1 MDSKDVLD
9 ISWGTIFKIS
19 LAVIGFFF
27 LYQIADMLILFVFA
41 LIISILSTPGV
52 EFLRKFGLPKAV
64 AVGTIYFLFFG
75 VVSLFLYLAIPAFSA
90 EVQEFSR
97 LMPEYFETVSP
108 FLEDLGMQAF
118 ENVEGFLDSLHQSS
132 EMIAANA
139 INALIAFFGGIFTTI
154 FILTMAIFLS
164 LEDSPIEKTIKL
176 IFSEKEKN
184 QALVVWRKARRQVT
198 SWFFVRVLACIF
210 VGITSYIAF
219 YLFNVEYALLFAVMA
234 GLFNFVPYVGPA
246 VAGGVFLVVILLDSA
261 WKALFALIAFG
272 IIQTLESSVLTPLLS
287 KKYMGLSP
295 VLVLVALI
303 IGGTL
308 WGFLGALLAI
318 PLLGILFEFFKEFI
332 ERRKK
337 RLKP

>member
-1 MDSKDVLD
+1 MDNQDVLD

-19 LAVIGFFF
+19 AAVIGFFF

-41 LIISILSTPGV
+41 LIISILASPGV
-52 EFLRKFGLPKAV
+52 RFFKKMGLPKAA
-64 AVGTIYFLFFG
+64 AVGIVYFSFLML
-75 VVSLFLYLAIPAFSA
+75 VSFFLYLAIPAFSD
-90 EVQEFSR
+90 EVREFSR

-118 ENVEGFLDSLHQSS
+118 ESVEGFLDSLHQSS

-139 INALIAFFGGIFTTI
+139 INALIAFFGGVFTTI
-154 FILTMAIFLS
+154 FIITMAVFLS
-164 LEDSPIEKTIKL
+164 LEDSPIEKTIQL

-184 QALVVWRKARRQVT
+184 QALVVWRKAKRQVT

-210 VGITSYIAF
+210 VGITSYVAF

-234 GLFNFVPYVGPA
+234 GLFNFVPYIGPII
-246 VAGGVFLVVILLDSA
+246 AGGLFFVVILLDSA
-261 WKALFALIAFG
+261 WKALFALIAFS
-272 IIQTLESSVLTPLLS
+272 IIQTLESSVLTPVLS

-295 VLVLVALI
+295 VLVLIALVV
-303 IGGTL
+303 GGAL

-337 RLKP
+337 RLQP